1 MFTLLGITGM
11 ALAAI
16 ILAAVIVIVMVFG
29 VVKKYFPE
37 KPRKPLKRM

>member
-11 ALAAI
+11 AVAAI
-16 ILAAVIVIVMVFG
+16 IMAAVILIVVVFG
-29 VVKKYFPE
+29 AVKKYFPE